1 MTGGMKDM
9 KKRMNMIAKRPQT
22 KVITMVLIATICLGL
37 IGCIYGNIVSTK
49 KEDNLN
55 EAETIIDIMTQTS
68 TENAEDSE
76 WKKAYIEYLSSQ
88 SYFREREEDV
98 GYTFY
103 FQELYLDEDNIP
115 ELYCRYYAGG
125 SPFLIFY
132 DKLHES
138 VKEEE
143 LGGYIEYIEHEC
155 LFDMRGM
162 LTVGTDVDQI
172 YKFENNNITL
182 IASGYRGFNTENGV
196 TTWENEEVSEEE
208 YMKQLN
214 SVFDTNKKSE
224 MGKKKNIEE
233 LIMFIR
239 EL

>member
-1 MTGGMKDM
+1 MTEGMKDM

-22 KVITMVLIATICLGL
+22 KVITMVLIAAIYLGL
-37 IGCIYGNIVSTK
+37 VGCTYGNAMIQDESDENIVSTK

-55 EAETIIDIMTQTS
+55 EA
-68 TENAEDSE
+68 E

-88 SYFREREEDV
+88 SYFSEKEEEV

-125 SPFLIFY
+125 SPFLIYY

-143 LGGYIEYIEHEC
+143 LGGYIEYIEHEG

-196 TTWENEEVSEEE
+196 TTWENEQVSEEE

-214 SVFDTNKKSE
+214 GVFDTNKKSE
-224 MGKKKNIEE
+224 MGKEKNIEE